1 MTPSAR
7 GHPPSRTP
15 PPLRPPALSPPP
27 PPPPAPERSGS
38 TGRPA
43 SAGPGARTTS
53 LVRTPC
59 AEQEQTA
66 RTARCAEEDTTKAAR
81 PGPAAHRR
89 AEVTGV
95 PAVSGLRVMVL
106 TPRRRVRLHSRP
118 HIDLQRVAG
127 ALCRP

>member
-1 MTPSAR
+1 MTPSTR
-7 GHPPSRTP
+7 GHPPFPHTATGTGSGTGSDSGTRTGAVRLHEP
-15 PPLRPPALSPPP
+15 
-27 PPPPAPERSGS
+27 
-38 TGRPA
+38 TGFGRRR
-43 SAGPGARTTS
+43 RTDHL
-53 LVRTPC
+53 LVRTPG

-81 PGPAAHRR
+81 PRPAAHGR